1 MSETI
6 PKVLLQE
13 SLSFVESL
21 KRLQDIYYSILTAIP
36 HALIGIKERNIFF
49 ANESVE
55 RVFGWKPEELI
66 GKSTRILYRSEED
79 YKEIGKR
86 FYPILEKKKTHIED
100 FPCIR
105 KDGKEIICRVSA
117 SVIGE
122 KMVDKGI
129 VVMYED
135 ITDYKRLESVLIES
149 EKKYRE
155 IIQNVN
161 SIILKW
167 NNKGEITFINE
178 FGKKYF
184 GYSEDELIGKNVV
197 GTIVPE
203 VESTGRDLQE
213 MMKRII
219 ENPQA
224 FEKNINENITKDG
237 RRVWI
242 SWANK
247 AILDEK
253 GEIIEVFSVGTDITD
268 RLKIE
273 EELKFYKTHLEEL
286 VKKRTE
292 QLEVLNKELQNAN
305 EKLKELDRLKSMFI
319 ATMSHELRTP
329 LNSIIGFTGMTLKGL
344 SGPLNEEQRD
354 NLTRSYNSAKHL
366 LGLITDII
374 DISKIES
381 GKIDIFIEE
390 FKLRDVI
397 DEAVE
402 TIKPM
407 IIEKNLSLHKNLYS
421 EIKVKTERKRLLQ
434 CLINLLSNA
443 VKYTEKGEIR
453 FSVKDR
459 NREVEISVSDTGIGI
474 DEKDIPRLFEPFERI
489 GTHLSVKAGG
499 TGLGLYLT
507 KKLIKDVLK
516 GDIEV
521 ESQRGKGS
529 TFTIRIPKDLE
540 KERFVNK

>member
-55 RVFGWKPEELI
+55 RVFGWKAEELI

-86 FYPILEKKKTHIED
+86 FYPILEKKKTHVED

-135 ITDYKRLESVLIES
+135 ITDYKSLESKLIES

-203 VESTGRDLQE
+203 VESTGRDLQIL
-213 MMKRII
+213 MKTII

-268 RLKIE
+268 RLKTE

-453 FSVKDR
+453 FSVNDR
-459 NREVEISVSDTGIGI
+459 DREVEISVSDTGIGI

>member
-55 RVFGWKPEELI
+55 RVFGWKSEELI

-86 FYPILEKKKTHIED
+86 FYPILEKKKTHVED

-135 ITDYKRLESVLIES
+135 ITDYKRLESKLIES

-203 VESTGRDLQE
+203 VESTGRDLQIL
-213 MMKRII
+213 MKRII

-390 FKLRDVI
+390 FKLKDVI

-459 NREVEISVSDTGIGI
+459 DREVEISVSDTGIGI

-540 KERFVNK
+540 K